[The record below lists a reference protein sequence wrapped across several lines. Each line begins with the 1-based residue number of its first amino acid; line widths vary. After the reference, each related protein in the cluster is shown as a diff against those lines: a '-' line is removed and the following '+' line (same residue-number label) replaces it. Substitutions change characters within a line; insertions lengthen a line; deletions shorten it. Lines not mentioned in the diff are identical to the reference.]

1 MNVFKVIE
9 NVLGL
14 KKMRRVV
21 CHQDHPLCATVLWSD
36 FWIFEFKFSQLGG
49 RHVHPREHESII
61 DYWHNAL
68 TKTNGEW
75 YSTWKD
81 GECRPDDVTQTFC
94 GWKVLNAVKRVDKKC
109 SDNRINAIIE
119 LGDRNADGGCS
130 LF

>member
-49 RHVHPREHESII
+49 RHVHPRITKALLII
-61 DYWHNAL
+61 GIMH
-68 TKTNGEW
+68 
-75 YSTWKD
+75 
-81 GECRPDDVTQTFC
+81 
-94 GWKVLNAVKRVDKKC
+94 
-109 SDNRINAIIE
+109 
-119 LGDRNADGGCS
+119 
-130 LF
+130 